1 MMLRIWGRTNS
12 INVQKV
18 LWCCGE
24 LGLDF
29 ERIDAGMQFGV
40 NDTPEYKAMNPNG
53 LVPTIEDDGFI
64 LWESHAI
71 VRYLA
76 RKHGRGTLW
85 PEDECAA
92 ADADRW
98 MEWYSTTLWQHVR
111 PIFWNLVRI
120 APDKRNMTEVEENR
134 RKLSALLTIADAW
147 LAHRDY
153 VAGPSFTMGDIPLG
167 VACFR
172 WFHLPIERPALSNLA
187 HWFARISHRPA
198 FQKHCALPLT

>member
-1 MMLRIWGRTNS
+1 MLRIWGRTNS

-24 LGLDF
+24 LDLPY
-29 ERIDAGMQFGV
+29 ERIDAGMRFGV
-40 NDTPEYKAMNPNG
+40 NDTPEYRAMNPNG
-53 LVPTIEDDGFI
+53 LVPTIDDDGFI

-76 RKHGRGTLW
+76 RRHGRGTLW
-85 PEDECAA
+85 PDNERAA

-98 MEWYSTTLWQHVR
+98 MEWYSTSVWQHVR

-120 APDKRNMTEVEENR
+120 APEKRNMKEVEDNR
-134 RKLSALLTIADAW
+134 QKLATLLAIADAW
-147 LAHRDY
+147 LAERDY
-153 VAGPSFTMGDIPLG
+153 VAGSSFTMGDIPLG

-198 FQKHCALPLT
+198 FQKHCAMPLT